1 VPRALGEGQTVV
13 MDNPQV
19 HKSNRVRELIEGRDC
34 SVVLVPSYSPDFD
47 PVEEA
52 FSKTKALPRKAKAGS
67 FEALV
72 EATGGALSLVSEQDA
87 PVFFAH
93 CGYAAPREHSIRKPL

>member
-1 VPRALGEGQTVV
+1 MV

-19 HKSNRVRELIEGRDC
+19 HKSNRVRELIEGRGC
-34 SVVLVPSYSPDFD
+34 SPVFVPSCSPDFD
-47 PVEEA
+47 AIEEA
-52 FSKTKALPRKAKAGS
+52 FSKVKALPRKAKAGS

-87 PVFFAH
+87 LGFFAH
-93 CGYAAPREHSIRKPL
+93 CAFAAPREHSIRKPL